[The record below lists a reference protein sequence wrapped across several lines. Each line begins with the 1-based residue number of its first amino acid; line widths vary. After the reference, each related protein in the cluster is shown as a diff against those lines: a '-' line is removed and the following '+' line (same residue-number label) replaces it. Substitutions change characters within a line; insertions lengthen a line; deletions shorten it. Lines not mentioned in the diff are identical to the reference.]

1 MSNQKPFNVA
11 DLAAELERLGYDGL
25 FRLPASAAS
34 PARIDDLWAKP
45 EVPDLL
51 VQLISDSNRSWLVKF
66 LAAEIILAKQMFLL
80 RPELYA
86 TLASVYAKALTEN
99 ASNFMA
105 DWGFQIDVNDIGKLG
120 SRFMVFGPDSDP
132 FLQPLL
138 DDPREVP
145 YVYPPDFPSQIR
157 LGLRIKDFAALY
169 LSQIHNISILL
180 TGEQSSRDA
189 EIQRLK
195 GLLA

>member
-1 MSNQKPFNVA
+1 MSSQKPFNVD
-11 DLAAELERLGYDGL
+11 DLAEELDRLGYDGL
-25 FRLPASAAS
+25 FRLPAW
-34 PARIDDLWAKP
+34 PARVDDLWSRP

-51 VQLISDSNRSWLVKF
+51 VQLISDGSRSWLVKF
-66 LAAEIILAKQMFLL
+66 LAAEIILGKQMFLL
-80 RPELYA
+80 RSEFYP
-86 TLASVYAKALTEN
+86 TLAAVYAKALTEN
-99 ASNFMA
+99 ASGFMA

-132 FLQPLL
+132 FLKPLL
-138 DDPREVP
+138 DDAREVP

-157 LGLRIKDFAALY
+157 LGLRIKDFAALF
-169 LSQIHNISILL
+169 LSKIHNLSVSL
-180 TGEQSSRDA
+180 TGDQSSRDA

>member
-1 MSNQKPFNVA
+1 MSSQKPFNVA
-11 DLAAELERLGYDGL
+11 ELSEELDRLGYTGL
-25 FRLPASAAS
+25 FRLPAW
-34 PARIDDLWAKP
+34 PAQIDNLWSRP

-51 VQLISDSNRSWLVKF
+51 VQLISESSLSWLVKF

-80 RPELYA
+80 RPEFYP
-86 TLASVYAKALTEN
+86 TLAEVYAKALIEN

-105 DWGFQIDVNDIGKLG
+105 DWGFLIDANDVGKLG
-120 SRFMVFGPDSDP
+120 TRFIVFGKNSDP
-132 FLQPLL
+132 FLKPLL
-138 DDPREVP
+138 DNAREVP

-180 TGEQSSRDA
+180 TGDQAARDA

-195 GLLA
+195 GILT